1 MIQLNGTNHY
11 TDSKKLSFSFAE
23 WSETEQKKREA
34 SFSLWKKIATILR
47 SGEQQFIASKSEK
60 KETNYLCEL
69 TLL

>member
-23 WSETEQKKREA
+23 WSEMEQKKREA

-47 SGEQQFIASKSEK
+47 SGEQQFIAPKSEK
-60 KETNYLCEL
+60 RDKLFM
-69 TLL
+69 